1 MEVIHHCNWLHKIS
15 KLTPEKLEPA
25 FLQGQSLHAQLP
37 VGGRQGE
44 EVQNV
49 DGQEHEDHQ
58 AEVDQAEVDQDEEQD
73 EQEAEGAAVDDSD
86 EFPEDWIHLNF

>member
-1 MEVIHHCNWLHKIS
+1 MHSYLEVVQRVKTGCIRKFNRK
-15 KLTPEKLEPA
+15 EV
-25 FLQGQSLHAQLP
+25 P

>member
-1 MEVIHHCNWLHKIS
+1 MHSYLEVVQRVKTGSIKKFNRK
-15 KLTPEKLEPA
+15 KEV
-25 FLQGQSLHAQLP
+25 P
-37 VGGRQGE
+37 VGDQGE
-44 EVQNV
+44 EVQN
-49 DGQEHEDHQ
+49 DGGQEHEDHQ

>member
-1 MEVIHHCNWLHKIS
+1 MHSYLEVVQRVKTGCIRKFNRK
-15 KLTPEKLEPA
+15 EV
-25 FLQGQSLHAQLP
+25 P

-49 DGQEHEDHQ
+49 DGQEHEDHQAEVDQ

>member
-1 MEVIHHCNWLHKIS
+1 MHSYLEVVQRVKTGCIRKFNRK
-15 KLTPEKLEPA
+15 EV
-25 FLQGQSLHAQLP
+25 P

-49 DGQEHEDHQ
+49 GGQEHEDHQ
-58 AEVDQAEVDQDEEQD
+58 AEVDQAEVDQDEE
-73 EQEAEGAAVDDSD
+73 EQEAEGAAVNDSD